1 MSLPRMSRPVAARMS
16 VALSASLF
24 LAACGGGAE
33 QVVEAGAQTET
44 TPAPTTAAP
53 TTTEAPTTTA
63 APETTESV
71 TAETEAPATTAA
83 PTTAAPTT
91 AAPAPASQVPDV
103 AVTNVSNGESVS
115 LQSVAGTGT
124 PVALWFWFPH

>member
-83 PTTAAPTT
+83 PTTAAP
-91 AAPAPASQVPDV
+91 APASQVPDV